1 MSKSLLYGVNRTPQT
16 IVVGDRVNFGTIVR
30 RYGCNL
36 NMSGGE
42 VLVTGEGY
50 YDLDASITFVAGAEG
65 IATITLL
72 KDGSVIPGAS
82 ASQTVAVGDTITLV
96 TPPSAIREK
105 CGCESTVTAVIS
117 GVIGVINNATIRVT
131 KE

>member
-1 MSKSLLYGVNRTPQT
+1 MSKSLLYGVNNASQT
-16 IVVGDRVNFGTIVR
+16 IVVGDRVNFGNVVR

-50 YDLDASITFVAGAEG
+50 YKIDASVTFVAGAEG
-65 IATITLL
+65 IATVTLL

-82 ASQTVAVGDTITLV
+82 ASQTVASGDTITLV
-96 TPPSAIREK
+96 IPPNAIREK
-105 CGCESTVTAVIS
+105 CCCESTISAVIS
-117 GVIGVINNATIRVT
+117 GVIGVISNATIRVD
-131 KE
+131 KD

>member
-1 MSKSLLYGVNRTPQT
+1 MSKSLVYGVNNSPQT
-16 IVVGDRVNFGTIVR
+16 VIVGDRVNFGSVVR

-42 VLVTGEGY
+42 VLVTGDGY
-50 YDLDASITFVAGAEG
+50 YDIDSSITFVAGAEG

-72 KDGSVIPGAS
+72 KDGSAIPGAS
-82 ASQTVAVGDTITLV
+82 ASATVASGATVTLV

-105 CGCESTVTAVIS
+105 CCCESTITAVIS
-117 GVIGVINNATIRVT
+117 GVIGVISNATIRVE
-131 KE
+131 KD